1 MNEVEIPVWEKYVL
15 SIREAS
21 AYFGIGEH
29 KLRSLVD
36 ANRQEDFILRN
47 GRYTRIKRKAFEQ
60 YIDDHSDI

>member
-1 MNEVEIPVWEKYVL
+1 VDTIEIPVWEKYVL
-15 SIREAS
+15 TIKEAS

-29 KLRSLVD
+29 KLRSLID
-36 ANRQEDFILRN
+36 ENGQEDFILRT

>member
-1 MNEVEIPVWEKYVL
+1 MDIIEIPVWEKYVL
-15 SIREAS
+15 TIKEAS

-29 KLRSLVD
+29 KLRNLID
-36 ANRQEDFILRN
+36 ENRQEGFILRN

>member
-1 MNEVEIPVWEKYVL
+1 MDIIEIPVWEKYVL
-15 SIREAS
+15 TIKEAS

-29 KLRSLVD
+29 KLRSLID
-36 ANRQEDFILRN
+36 ENRQEDFILRT

>member
-15 SIREAS
+15 SIKEAS

-29 KLRSLVD
+29 KLRNLID

-47 GRYTRIKRKAFEQ
+47 GRHTRIKRRAFEQ

>member
-15 SIREAS
+15 SIKEAS

-29 KLRSLVD
+29 KLRSLID
-36 ANRQEDFILRN
+36 ENRQEGFILRN